1 MARVWRDGPSA
12 RLGKGRTGR
21 KPISASKSS
30 NKTNILEFG
39 LVQAF
44 FSPIAYK
51 QQRRKPP
58 GWQPFWRQLHRE
70 MERGEEGS
78 GDWGGGQEIARIPLP
93 VKLQCCGGG
102 EVKRGNT
109 SESLLLDIE
118 SCCQVRSRSSDSGLG
133 SGQGLCSG
141 GLQRGCC
148 EFPGSSL
155 SHVS

>member
-78 GDWGGGQEIARIPLP
+78 GDWGGWARDCSNSFACKVTVLWRW
-93 VKLQCCGGG
+93 GG
-102 EVKRGNT
+102 
-109 SESLLLDIE
+109 
-118 SCCQVRSRSSDSGLG
+118 
-133 SGQGLCSG
+133 
-141 GLQRGCC
+141 
-148 EFPGSSL
+148 
-155 SHVS
+155 